1 VDVQL
6 KPDIPDRSGPDQ
18 HEPIIFDG
26 NLRSLR
32 SSACFILFRG
42 LLLWNWPGRIWT
54 HLDAS
59 GRIWTHLE
67 ALGGIGLTVALFVAN
82 EAFVQPEMRGQA
94 TGPS

>member
-1 VDVQL
+1 MNQSSL
-6 KPDIPDRSGPDQ
+6 TGIYDRYD
-18 HEPIIFDG
+18 H
-26 NLRSLR
+26 LLV
-32 SSACFILFRG
+32 SSCFGVCFFGIG
-42 LLLWNWPGRIWT
+42 
-54 HLDAS
+54 LDAS